1 MCVVMRDRRCQGV
14 VEPTPKFH
22 KVTPH
27 SHCIRQCGTLLTVR
41 VGGVALR
48 SRPSRFPLLPGAV
61 LSCSTSPVTL
71 RRRSA
76 DRAQQSMA
84 GEPTQPSHVRG
95 YTGDRAWNCRGQR
108 AVECRD
114 DSESNH
120 RSSRRSSSGSSG
132 KRTLSVASPTDKRP
146 PLIAECRADSESNH
160 RSPSVE
166 RPLTEAR
173 ADRSRH
179 ERQHSEPTQPSR
191 VHG

>member
-1 MCVVMRDRRCQGV
+1 MGSTLLTVRAGGIPLSWLGGRRSALPLRRVTVADTRGQRLGGSGESRPATVSHISLHPTHCVRSAVTNPWHRRPPVVTTSHCDPSPGGV

-61 LSCSTSPVTL
+61 LSCCTSPVTL

-84 GEPTQPSHVRG
+84 CEPTQPSHVRG
-95 YTGDRAWNCRGQR
+95 YTGDRAWNCRG
-108 AVECRD
+108 
-114 DSESNH
+114 
-120 RSSRRSSSGSSG
+120 
-132 KRTLSVASPTDKRP
+132 
-146 PLIAECRADSESNH
+146 
-160 RSPSVE
+160 
-166 RPLTEAR
+166 
-173 ADRSRH
+173 
-179 ERQHSEPTQPSR
+179 
-191 VHG
+191 